1 MNIVLWVLQAALAL
15 LYLAGGAYKVFAFDE
30 LASDMS
36 VLPRGVWSALGVIE
50 MAGGVLL
57 LGPAPRKWRSTL
69 TSVAAAVLAVET
81 TYLVG
86 VYARYSLEWSAIN
99 PLPWAAVMAL
109 LVAVVAYGR
118 YRLRPQV

>member
-1 MNIVLWVLQAALAL
+1 M
-15 LYLAGGAYKVFAFDE
+15 FAFDE

-50 MAGGVLL
+50 MVGGVLL
-57 LGPAPRKWRSTL
+57 VMPAPRKWRSTL

-86 VYARYSLEWSAIN
+86 VYARYSLELSATN
-99 PLPWAAVMAL
+99 PLPWAAAMAL